1 MKTKLTIFK
10 IAATN
15 LSFTKT
21 AEQLFISQPAISKAI
36 KSLEDEFKTT
46 LFVRKRNSLELTEQG
61 KSFLLYV
68 NRILAIYNEMENQF
82 LYKQDHFPDNL
93 HFGVSTT
100 IGNYIIP
107 NVIAKFRIQFPEVKF
122 HVTSDNSENIEKM
135 ILNEEIN
142 FGIIE
147 GRNTNR
153 KFDFRKFIK
162 DEIVLVTNVN
172 NQNFWKGVIDLKDL
186 QKIPLVSRE
195 IGSGTKEIIDEFLAK
210 HSVKSLN
217 TIVTL
222 NSTEAIKNF
231 LINSDSYAF
240 LSINAVGNDLL
251 NNRLR
256 IIDIEGL
263 SIERWFYFIS
273 RTGYQSKVMDYIE
286 KFSHSNYNF

>member
-1 MKTKLTIFK
+1 M
-10 IAATN
+10 
-15 LSFTKT
+15 
-21 AEQLFISQPAISKAI
+21 
-36 KSLEDEFKTT
+36 
-46 LFVRKRNSLELTEQG
+46 
-61 KSFLLYV
+61 
-68 NRILAIYNEMENQF
+68 
-82 LYKQDHFPDNL
+82 
-93 HFGVSTT
+93 
-100 IGNYIIP
+100 
-107 NVIAKFRIQFPEVKF
+107 
-122 HVTSDNSENIEKM
+122 
-135 ILNEEIN
+135 
-142 FGIIE
+142 
-147 GRNTNR
+147 
-153 KFDFRKFIK
+153 
-162 DEIVLVTNVN
+162 
-172 NQNFWKGVIDLKDL
+172 